1 MRGGVFFE
9 KRKFEE
15 LIKLLSQPKI
25 NKSAIA
31 RHFRC
36 DHSTIFYWVKRIKTM
51 GSDIK
56 YVGIEDKRPQD
67 KVQNPYIGSGKYK
80 PLNDNLFGER
90 INVGKNYLEYVREYE
105 KRNKVKIRLPD
116 TRNRTTLL

>member
-1 MRGGVFFE
+1 
-9 KRKFEE
+9 
-15 LIKLLSQPKI
+15 
-25 NKSAIA
+25 
-31 RHFRC
+31 
-36 DHSTIFYWVKRIKTM
+36 M